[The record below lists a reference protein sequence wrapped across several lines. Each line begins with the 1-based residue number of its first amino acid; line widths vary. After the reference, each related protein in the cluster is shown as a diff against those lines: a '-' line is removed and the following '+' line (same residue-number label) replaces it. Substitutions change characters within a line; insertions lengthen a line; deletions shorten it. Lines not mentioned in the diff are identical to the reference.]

1 VGLIGPDSAASV
13 SENLKRRV
21 LPMSQFAMMIAPQGS
36 TTTLKASAGNTAE
49 TLQTAATGDV
59 EAPSFAET
67 LQSLS
72 ESNPNAAALLLALQ
86 QAGLVSD
93 QPLSLSLGGTALPP
107 ATKSGGNPLP
117 LPQLQSLQTKVQL
130 PIAAEVLQSID
141 PRQLQQLLGDK
152 ALPETMQ
159 TLTKLVQSGLAAEGM
174 PQPESASL
182 SDFGAQLQGLGVTLQ
197 QTHAAAVQR
206 PTIVLPVQ
214 VPVGQP
220 GWDNA
225 VGERIQWMVSKNVQ
239 QAEIKLTP
247 PNLGPME
254 IKISM
259 QNDQT
264 HVHFI
269 ANHSATREALEA
281 AIPRLR
287 EMFGEINL
295 NLANVDVNQRQP
307 GGASS
312 QDGSAGYGSGSDGR
326 YAGEGFGLS
335 RESGS
340 SVLRLQSEGLLDT
353 YA

>member
-1 VGLIGPDSAASV
+1 
-13 SENLKRRV
+13 
-21 LPMSQFAMMIAPQGS
+21 MSQFAMMIAPQGS
-36 TTTLKASAGNTAE
+36 ATTLNSPTGSAADM
-49 TLQTAATGDV
+49 LQAAATGDS
-59 EAPSFAET
+59 EAASFAET

-72 ESNPNAAALLLALQ
+72 ETNPNAAALLLALQ
-86 QAGLVSD
+86 QVGLPSD
-93 QPLSLSLGGTALPP
+93 LPLTLQTGGTALPP
-107 ATKSGGNPLP
+107 ATESGGNPLP
-117 LPQLQSLQTKVQL
+117 LPQLESLQIKAQPQMPV
-130 PIAAEVLQSID
+130 EVLQSID

-159 TLTKLVQSGLAAEGM
+159 TLSKLVQSVIATEGA
-174 PQPESASL
+174 QTPESHSL
-182 SDFGAQLQGLGVTLQ
+182 TDFGNQLQSLGVTLQ
-197 QTHAAAVQR
+197 QTHATAVQR
-206 PTIVLPVQ
+206 PTIALPVQ

-225 VGERIQWMVSKNVQ
+225 VGERIQWMVSRNVQ

-254 IKISM
+254 IKISL

-295 NLANVDVNQRQP
+295 NLANVDVNQRQE
-307 GGASS
+307 GGTFS
-312 QDGSAGYGSGSDGR
+312 QDGSAGNGSGSDSR
-326 YAGEGFGLS
+326 YAGEGYEHS
-335 RESGS
+335 REQGS
-340 SVLRLQSEGLLDT
+340 SVLRLQSQGLLDT